1 MHIDMHF
8 CCCEISGE
16 HDSMINMPFQICWL
30 WKKVNSSED
39 GGFQSFLDNVQ
50 YKASGILR
58 YERIFGDGY
67 VSTGGVGE
75 WLHPLLSF
83 FLCDSISSALKFCY
97 LSLSTRDYKRI
108 CG

>member
-8 CCCEISGE
+8 RCCEISGE

-75 WLHPLLSF
+75 WMHPLLSF
-83 FLCDSISSALKFCY
+83 FVRFY
-97 LSLSTRDYKRI
+97 
-108 CG
+108 